1 MDLIPVCLASTTM
14 TWNTPLINLIKYKKF
29 FIFLPKLLLM
39 AYYFNSKAAEDDDN
53 IKNNNLIGVGMQF
66 FFFFQ
71 SDNFLLSFLFLL
83 GRELGSFEVDIFP
96 IEVVLGFFF
105 FLGLES
111 GLCKIDCVCSRF
123 VVLRF
128 NWHIHIC

>member
-1 MDLIPVCLASTTM
+1 
-14 TWNTPLINLIKYKKF
+14 
-29 FIFLPKLLLM
+29 M

-66 FFFFQ
+66 FFFQ
-71 SDNFLLSFLFLL
+71 SDNFLLSFSFLL
-83 GRELGSFEVDIFP
+83 GKELGSFEVDIFP